1 MCHPLSS
8 VRSPLPDRGFPVRRL
23 PLAVAAAC
31 LFACGED
38 SEPPGACGSIPQ
50 QTLGLEQEVRLAPC
64 FEDPEGEELKLT
76 ASSSDVDVATAAA
89 RDSAIS
95 VKGVSPGSATIAVVA
110 TDPAGQTARQ
120 EFGVAV
126 LGNRPP
132 ELCDTPPQIPTL
144 EVRQTVLVVP
154 CFEDPDGEE
163 LKLTALSSNTDV
175 ATVLVLAEAVRIKG
189 VAPGSATVTVVAEDP
204 GGLAASLDMEVT
216 VVGSG

>member
-8 VRSPLPDRGFPVRRL
+8 VRSPLPNRGFPVRRL
-23 PLAVAAAC
+23 PLAVAAVC

-50 QTLGLEQEVRLAPC
+50 QTLGLKEEVRLAPC

-76 ASSSDVDVATAAA
+76 ASSSDVEVATAAA
-89 RDSAIS
+89 QDSAIS

-126 LGNRPP
+126 LGNRAP
-132 ELCDTPPQIPTL
+132 ELCDDTPPQISTTL
-144 EVRQTVLVVP
+144 EVRQTAFVVP

-163 LKLTALSSNTDV
+163 TGAYRVVLEHGGGHRPRVGGGRQDQGRGAGFRDRYGCGDGPRRVGRLT
-175 ATVLVLAEAVRIKG
+175 RR
-189 VAPGSATVTVVAEDP
+189 
-204 GGLAASLDMEVT
+204 
-216 VVGSG
+216 